1 MKSHTIP
8 TRTWSKISADLF
20 QLNGNDFLVMLD
32 HYSDYIE
39 LDTLSGNTMANL
51 MIKAMKRQSAR
62 HGIPHKLITD
72 NSLQFESYEYLT
84 FAQEYGF
91 TIVKSSPYYSR
102 ENGKAE
108 SEVKIAKEILNKYR
122 KEDPYLA
129 ILAYRNTPQHGYNYS
144 PAQRLMSRRRASFA
158 SYRWSSA
165 WTLLSCIVLLEIAL
179 LTSER
184 TLFSFSQS

>member
-1 MKSHTIP
+1 MQAEIKKKCLSFKLFAQYVNERPQELMKSHTIP

-165 WTLLSCIVLLEIAL
+165 
-179 LTSER
+179 
-184 TLFSFSQS
+184 